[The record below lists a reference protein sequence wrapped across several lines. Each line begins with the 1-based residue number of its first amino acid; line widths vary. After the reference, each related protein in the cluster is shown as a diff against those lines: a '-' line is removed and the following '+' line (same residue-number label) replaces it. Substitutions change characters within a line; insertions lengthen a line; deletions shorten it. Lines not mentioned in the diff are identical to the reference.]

1 MKITLVCLLLIIGG
15 FRVSAQQPTPLLE
28 LSLTGGYQAAGLQW
42 SIAGNLAGQS
52 PNVLSEVKWR
62 GLAGSVVTG
71 GLKLRLFRRFF
82 LQGGLYHA
90 AIKHGR
96 ATDSDYGQ
104 DDRAGRSYYAELN
117 ADEGYFR
124 GGQLQL
130 GYEVFS
136 RRRLNVSV
144 SAGYKKSQEELYL
157 LDHQNAVPG
166 ERNLRSVYNTDWH
179 GPVASVNLRYRLL
192 ERLTLN
198 NQFSYGQLSYRATA
212 DWNLIDAFQHPISF
226 RQKAQ
231 GYDLQNALSVN
242 YQLKPFLAILLTATA
257 SRAETGSGVDDL
269 YLESGA
275 VQSTRFNGVSKNM
288 QSIQL
293 GLLFRL

>member
-1 MKITLVCLLLIIGG
+1 MKTKLVCLLLIIGWL
-15 FRVSAQQPTPLLE
+15 RVSAQQQTPLLE
-28 LSLTGGYQAAGLQW
+28 LSLTSGYQAAGLQW
-42 SIAGNLAGQS
+42 SIAGNLTGQS
-52 PNVLSEVKWR
+52 PNVLSEVTWQ
-62 GLAGSVVTG
+62 GLAGPVVTG

-82 LQGGLYHA
+82 LHGGMYHA

-104 DDRAGRSYYAELN
+104 DDRAGTSYYAELN
-117 ADEGYFR
+117 ADEGYLR
-124 GGQLQL
+124 GCHLQL
-130 GYEVFS
+130 GYELFS
-136 RRRLNVSV
+136 RRRINVSV

-157 LDHQNAVPG
+157 LDHQHAVPG
-166 ERNLRSVYNTDWH
+166 ERNLRSAYNTDWH
-179 GPVASVNLRYRLL
+179 GPVASVNLRYQLL
-192 ERLTLN
+192 SRLTLN
-198 NQFSYGQLSYRATA
+198 NQLSYGQLFYRATA
-212 DWNLIDAFQHPISF
+212 DWNLIDAFQHPVSF

-242 YQLKPFLAILLTATA
+242 YQLKPLLAIALTATA

-275 VQSTRFNGVSKNM
+275 VQSTRFNGVSKHV

>member
-1 MKITLVCLLLIIGG
+1 MKTTLVCLLLVIGWLQ
-15 FRVSAQQPTPLLE
+15 VSAQQPTPRLE
-28 LSLTGGYQAAGLQW
+28 LSLTSGYQAAGLQW

-62 GLAGSVVTG
+62 GLVGPVVTG
-71 GLKLRLFRRFF
+71 GLKLRLFHRFF

-96 ATDSDYGQ
+96 ATDSDFGQ
-104 DDRAGRSYYAELN
+104 DDRTGRSYYAELN
-117 ADEGYFR
+117 ADEGYLR
-124 GGQLQL
+124 GGLLQL
-130 GYEVFS
+130 GYEVLS

-166 ERNLRSVYNTDWH
+166 ERNLRSVYSTDWH
-179 GPVASVNLRYRLL
+179 GPVASVNLRYQLL
-192 ERLTLN
+192 SRLTLN
-198 NQFSYGQLSYRATA
+198 NQLSYGQLFYRATA
-212 DWNLIDAFQHPISF
+212 DWNLIDAFQHPVSF

-242 YQLKPFLAILLTATA
+242 YQLKPLLAIALTATA

-275 VQSTRFNGVSKNM
+275 VQSTRFNGVSKHV